1 MRAPKS
7 YFKDSLVKVL
17 QEKPNKWPNIID
29 GILFAHRVSMHY
41 SAKYL
46 PFFLM
51 YKRHPILPIDIK
63 YDLIDN
69 NADKE
74 PESNPYDISI
84 KQYLNQQHL
93 LEKLLTKK

>member
-1 MRAPKS
+1 
-7 YFKDSLVKVL
+7 
-17 QEKPNKWPNIID
+17 
-29 GILFAHRVSMHY
+29 
-41 SAKYL
+41 
-46 PFFLM
+46 M